1 MAYFLGRD
9 VKVAMTT
16 EHEAFGIKYASSA
29 LDITGTSA
37 TALADTD
44 AIPPRPVG
52 LKVAGTAGVAEV
64 STITCVS
71 ADEPSYESTSS
82 SSGKTITLFDT
93 DGDSY
98 VIHFS
103 TAGGTGDVAPSAAAT
118 ATADVDVGLTTSTGA
133 AADIATAIKNAIN
146 ADSVFSKVFT
156 ATSSSAVVSI
166 TNAQKGVATDIVRGS
181 GFSDSILTV
190 NQTGVTQGVDASN
203 IITDIVGVELT
214 LGTVDEDITFMGQRA
229 ALKAEI
235 KKDIN
240 MTMTRKKGAGQTSQ
254 SHELFSEL
262 FNEARCGILH
272 SSNTIDAE
280 VGETDGNLS
289 FDNNLQQ
296 PFFTSDGSNFG
307 YRLHL
312 QMADSKEVLSIKNAC
327 ITEYTTT
334 LNADGV
340 MEESVVFYATVTP
353 AIGTSPDT
361 TISTAAEF

>member
-29 LDITGTSA
+29 LDITGTST

-44 AIPPRPVG
+44 AIPPRPNG
-52 LKVAGTAGVAEV
+52 LKVAGTSGVAEV
-64 STITCVS
+64 STLTVVN
-71 ADEPSYESTSS
+71 ANENDFESTSTNANS
-82 SSGKTITLFDT
+82 WLILYDP

-98 VIHFS
+98 AIDFEV
-103 TAGGTGDVAPSAAAT
+103 TGGNAYQQSATVAAADNSLT
-118 ATADVDVGLTTSTGA
+118 VTLTTSTGGA
-133 AADIATAIKNAIN
+133 GDIATAISNAIN
-146 ADSVFSKVFT
+146 NDGTFSKVFT
-156 ATSSSAVVSI
+156 ATVSGAVVTV
-166 TNAQKGVATDIVRGS
+166 TNAQTGDATDIVRGS
-181 GFSDSILTV
+181 AMSGVINV
-190 NQTGVTQGVDASN
+190 NADASNTQGVDASN
-203 IITDIVGVELT
+203 IINDIIGVELT
-214 LGTVDEDITFMGQRA
+214 FGSVDEDITFFGQRSN
-229 ALKAEI
+229 LKAEI

-240 MTMTRKKGAGQTSQ
+240 LTITRKKGAGKSGQ

-262 FNEARCGILH
+262 FNEARCGIKH

-312 QMADSKEVLSIKNAC
+312 QMASSKEVLSIKNAC
-327 ITEYTTT
+327 MTEYATTI
-334 LNADGV
+334 NSDGV
-340 MEESVVFYATVTP
+340 TEESITFYANVNP
-353 AIGTSPDT
+353 SIGTTPDT
-361 TISTAAEF
+361 AISTAAGF